1 MKKLT
6 KSIVTALSLATATLS
21 VIPQAAPIQAAS
33 KAKSKTSTEYKD
45 GSYTIMVTVKN
56 LGNNID
62 IPDNFFPAATV
73 TIKNHKISSVS
84 IDVDDIDD
92 EGEYYVQVNDEVAI
106 GETKTL
112 TFDGSAYKNGL
123 QNASININGDPS
135 YCNITF
141 GDLPGSA
148 YETVTETSETAKK
161 VVKRTAAVY
170 DRNGK
175 KTKDTALKAGKSI
188 TTYGTLTRGTTKYYK
203 ISKTANKYVQS
214 ADVDGRYITL
224 KNTATVYTQ
233 SLEKTGTSYKKGKK
247 VYAYAYAILNGE
259 KYYKLGTDQYIS
271 ALSADGRYITVMHSS
286 TVYSKNLK
294 KTTSSVAEG
303 KKILTF
309 GRTTIKNKKYYQTG
323 YNSFISASNVDGTTQ
338 TLKKNAYVYKKSKG
352 KAVRYKNSV
361 LKQNS
366 QQQTYGSAVSIKG
379 KKYYIIGVGKYVAKS
394 DFK

>member
-6 KSIVTALSLATATLS
+6 KSLVTALSLATATLS
-21 VIPQAAPIQAAS
+21 VIPQAAVPAQAAT
-33 KAKSKTSTEYKD
+33 KAKSKTGTEYKD

-62 IPDNFFPAATV
+62 VPNNFFPAATV
-73 TIKNHKISSVS
+73 TIKNHKISSVAIS
-84 IDVDDIDD
+84 VDDIDD
-92 EGEYYVQVNDEVAI
+92 AGLYYVQVNDEVAI
-106 GETKTL
+106 GDQKTL
-112 TFDGSAYKNGL
+112 TFDGSVYKNGL
-123 QNASININGDPS
+123 QNASINISGDPS

-141 GDLPGSA
+141 GDLPSSA
-148 YETVTETSETAKK
+148 YETVTETSAT

-170 DRNGK
+170 DRN
-175 KTKDTALKAGKSI
+175 
-188 TTYGTLTRGTTKYYK
+188 
-203 ISKTANKYVQS
+203 
-214 ADVDGRYITL
+214 
-224 KNTATVYTQ
+224 
-233 SLEKTGTSYKKGKK
+233 
-247 VYAYAYAILNGE
+247 
-259 KYYKLGTDQYIS
+259 
-271 ALSADGRYITVMHSS
+271 
-286 TVYSKNLK
+286 
-294 KTTSSVAEG
+294 G

-323 YNSFISASNVDGTTQ
+323 YNSFISASNVDGTTR
-338 TLKKNAYVYKKSKG
+338 TLKKNTYVYKKSKG

>member
-45 GSYTIMVTVKN
+45 GSYTVMVTVKN

-175 KTKDTALKAGKSI
+175 KTKDTALKAGKII